1 METQNQFSAKGFL
14 ELLPGLFSN
23 LTKEEQEL
31 SLAIYKEIEKGK
43 PVNINDLESAV
54 QWLQIVQSIGP
65 EVLFGTVKVE
75 DFAEWSAEKLG
86 VDLKLARDKG
96 ERANMEEQIAQLI
109 VAAQAAQAEKPAAA

>member
-1 METQNQFSAKGFL
+1 MTRR
-14 ELLPGLFSN
+14 GLIKFPIKLN
-23 LTKEEQEL
+23 GRATKVVPTSPLAREQ
-31 SLAIYKEIEKGK
+31 
-43 PVNINDLESAV
+43 NINDLESAV

-96 ERANMEEQIAQLI
+96 ERQNLQNEIASLI
-109 VAAQAAQAEKPAAA
+109 AAAQTAQAEQPAA